1 MGRSPHASPAT
12 ADLLVTAGR
21 RRTLAARA
29 FSIVESDY
37 ADADPRL
44 CPEVVA
50 ARLGVTPRQLDR
62 CLLPGPPLRLLIAR
76 VRAHALRRMLLR
88 GDVVRLQDAAAS
100 VGFASVREMRRHY
113 RRVFGEAPD
122 RLAERLREH

>member
-1 MGRSPHASPAT
+1 MQRSQHASPVT
-12 ADLLVTAGR
+12 ADLRVSAGR
-21 RRTLAARA
+21 RRALAARA

-62 CLLPGPPLRLLIAR
+62 CLLPGPSLRLLIGR
-76 VRAHALRRMLLR
+76 VRAHALRRLLLR
-88 GDVVRLQDAAAS
+88 GEVDRLRDAAAS
-100 VGFASVREMRRHY
+100 VGFASMREMRRHY
-113 RRVFGEAPD
+113 RRVFGEAPE
-122 RLAERLREH
+122 RLA